1 MRKKYIVQSY
11 IFYTLKSAKES
22 LANSTITRV
31 FCTTADLRLKRK
43 NFDEIYKS
51 EGYWVDIKRNKKIT
65 GAPNMGVEQPRTRQ
79 ISVRVN
85 SSEEIILR
93 ERAKASGLDFSNWMR
108 WTLLNS
114 ENVLE
119 LHKKQ

>member
-1 MRKKYIVQSY
+1 
-11 IFYTLKSAKES
+11 
-22 LANSTITRV
+22 
-31 FCTTADLRLKRK
+31 
-43 NFDEIYKS
+43 
-51 EGYWVDIKRNKKIT
+51 
-65 GAPNMGVEQPRTRQ
+65 MGVEQPRTRQ